1 MMKLLDFVKTYDV
14 MEDEFCKGLISLFKN
29 NESQHRH
36 NDNKVQRFTE
46 WNFTQNSSTQ
56 IQPIIE
62 VVLTALDKY
71 LADVPQYY
79 RNFSEG
85 LSLEEFRVKRYRG
98 GTDEQFDWHVDVG
111 DKVSCK
117 RYLSFL
123 FYLNDEY
130 EGGETEF
137 RETTFTPKKGTVL
150 IFPPTWQ
157 YPHRGCPVTSG
168 DKYIMSTYLTYP

>member
-123 FYLNDEY
+123 
-130 EGGETEF
+130 TA
-137 RETTFTPKKGTVL
+137 L